1 MGKESFKYAWILD
14 NLRTERQRGVTI
26 DITLS
31 NFSTPRFNYTLIDAP
46 GHRDFIKN
54 MITGTSQADVAL
66 LVINARNG
74 SFEAGISKNGQSREH
89 ALLAFTLGV
98 KQMIVAV
105 NQMDHTSVLYS
116 KDRFNEIKDEVST
129 YLSRVGYKT
138 SKIPFVPISGFLGE
152 NLTVKS
158 SNMPWYEG
166 KTLLEALDDCVP
178 PKRFIDK
185 PLRIPIQDVYRIGGI
200 GTVPIGRIETGIIKP
215 GMQAA
220 FAPTSIV
227 AEVKSLE
234 IHHKC
239 VDEGT
244 IYNNDRHYH
253 LSLVFIL
260 QFQLKFILSF
270 IISPYL

>member
-1 MGKESFKYAWILD
+1 MGKESFQYAWILD
-14 NLRTERQRGVTI
+14 NLRTERERGITI

-31 NFSTPRFNYTLIDAP
+31 NFSTPRFNYTLIDSP

-66 LVINARNG
+66 LVVDARNG
-74 SFEAGISKNGQSREH
+74 PFETGISKNGQSREH

-152 NLTVKS
+152 NLTEKS

-166 KTLLEALDDCVP
+166 KTLLDALDDCVP
-178 PKRFIDK
+178 PKRFVDK

-200 GTVPIGRIETGIIKP
+200 GTVPIGRIESGIIKP

-244 IYNNDRHYH
+244 IYKN
-253 LSLVFIL
+253 LVT
-260 QFQLKFILSF
+260 
-270 IISPYL
+270 IIYPLF